1 MGGEWREPKRVPEV
15 CTRMMRGSC
24 LTAKRS
30 GAVFFGVLPEVS
42 GFDNTTA
49 TLTGSR
55 ETVRRLLVAEIILLP
70 GGNLRVACLQVRV
83 RTGPDEHTH
92 IGCAGNA
99 LGVAHV
105 RSALDGER
113 LTDGCLGVALGGI
126 RDIEPALSRST
137 QLLAL
142 ASCSVIILRRSAPR
156 GMLPQPAK
164 TIADKTQADKAAFL
178 ILSPFVTLNFEN
190 LPTR

>member
-1 MGGEWREPKRVPEV
+1 MARAKTSPRSMHPNDAGKLFDGEAFG
-15 CTRMMRGSC
+15 CC
-24 LTAKRS
+24 
-30 GAVFFGVLPEVS
+30 FFLGFLPEVS

-55 ETVRRLLVAEIILLP
+55 ETVRPTCVAPLT
-70 GGNLRVACLQVRV
+70 V
-83 RTGPDEHTH
+83 
-92 IGCAGNA
+92 
-99 LGVAHV
+99 
-105 RSALDGER
+105 SALRTAAWVLR
-113 LTDGCLGVALGGI
+113 LEPLIRI

>member
-1 MGGEWREPKRVPEV
+1 MVTSPVKRRETTWFLNSSEYRIFRDSCKLIYHGKKFWQLMPRSTHPNDAGKLFDGEAFG
-15 CTRMMRGSC
+15 CC
-24 LTAKRS
+24 
-30 GAVFFGVLPEVS
+30 FFGFLPEVS

-49 TLTGSR
+49 TLTGNR
-55 ETVRRLLVAEIILLP
+55 ETVGRLLVAEIILLP

-113 LTDGCLGVALGGI
+113 LTDGCLGVALGAV
-126 RDIEPALSRST
+126 DKE
-137 QLLAL
+137 LL
-142 ASCSVIILRRSAPR
+142 
-156 GMLPQPAK
+156 
-164 TIADKTQADKAAFL
+164 
-178 ILSPFVTLNFEN
+178 NN
-190 LPTR
+190 N